1 MEDRPVVSFLARISP
16 LESSTRVR
24 ILKILDHLMVT
35 GEEIL
40 EIKEILSD
48 EGTPMLPEQING
60 LMQFGDK
67 IIILDKK
74 TNIII
79 VQKWATPFIINCIR
93 QLKNINANVKIVY
106 DTVDRDREDI
116 PMLCTADY
124 VITDCPAIEKWCR
137 EVGKKDMKIVIIPD
151 SIDYLNEP
159 IPRKQI
165 EKTDNLKIVF
175 FASPSNLQCM
185 ELCRDALIRLSKEKT
200 FTFTY
205 ISGKPKPEYFNDLN
219 AKYIK
224 WNQYTFSAELREFD
238 LAILPQKSEKGDAK
252 LVTSI
257 THNLPTVSSNM
268 ESYRFI
274 ASKTDTTEFLC
285 QTTDEWYNAI
295 KKMFVPQTRTNFLDK
310 TVNWVWANYNIDK
323 IIFEYRKF
331 FSNICSKK
339 V

>member
-1 MEDRPVVSFLARISP
+1 MEDRPVISFLARTSP

-24 ILKILDHLMVT
+24 ILKVMDRLMVT

-40 EIKEILSD
+40 I
-48 EGTPMLPEQING
+48 EGRLLDSEGNPMLPEKFNG
-60 LMQFGDK
+60 LLQFGDK
-67 IIILDKK
+67 LIILDKR
-74 TNIII
+74 TNIVI
-79 VQKWATPFIINCIR
+79 VQKWATPFIINGVHK
-93 QLKNINANVKIVY
+93 LKDVGAKIVY

-116 PMLCTADY
+116 PMLCIADY

-137 EVGKKDMKIVIIPD
+137 EVGKKDMKIIIIPD
-151 SIDYLNEP
+151 SIDYLDEP
-159 IPRKQI
+159 IPRKSI
-165 EKTDNLKIVF
+165 EKTDNLNIVF
-175 FASPSNLQCM
+175 FANPSNLQCM

-205 ISGKPKPEYFNDLN
+205 ISGKPKPEYFGGLN
-219 AKYIK
+219 AKYVK
-224 WNQYTFSAELREFD
+224 WSQYTFSAYLREFD

-268 ESYRFI
+268 ESYRLI
-274 ASKTDTTEFLC
+274 ASQTDTTEFLC

-295 KKMFVPQTRTNFLDK
+295 KKMFDPQTRTKFLDK
-310 TVNWVWANYNIDK
+310 TVDWVWTNYNIDK
-323 IIFEYRKF
+323 IIFEYRKL
-331 FSNICSKK
+331 FSDINSKK